1 MGGGTIATP
10 LLRMFLGTS
19 AHVAVGTTMAVIIPT
34 SIFGAINY
42 FRKGMVDIKIG
53 KVLILPAM
61 VGVII
66 GALLTTFVHDSELMI
81 AFAGL
86 VGFLGVDISFGLV
99 KRLMEL
105 RSRTSLGGPAVET
118 FPEPSPESPAEPV
131 DSRSRQRPLVIGLVG
146 LATGM
151 MAGFFGVG
159 GGFILVPCFLYIF
172 DMPIKSCFGTSL
184 IVVACVAI
192 PGMFTHH
199 NLGHVDLPLALA
211 MIVGSV
217 PGSLIG
223 SSVAIKLKDSWLRR
237 AFGVVMLIVA
247 AILIRK
253 EIDAS

>member
-1 MGGGTIATP
+1 
-10 LLRMFLGTS
+10 
-19 AHVAVGTTMAVIIPT
+19 MAVIIPT

-42 FRKGMVDIKIG
+42 FRKGMIDIKVG

-61 VGVII
+61 LGVML
-66 GALLTTFVHDSELMI
+66 GAYLTTFVHDSALMI

-86 VGFLGVDISFGLV
+86 VGFLGIDISLGLV
-99 KRLMEL
+99 KRLIEL
-105 RSRTSLGGPAVET
+105 RAKAIPAV
-118 FPEPSPESPAEPV
+118 
-131 DSRSRQRPLVIGLVG
+131 DSVGTSEGSLTPKPLVTGVMG
-146 LATGM
+146 VTTGM

-159 GGFILVPCFLYIF
+159 GGFVLVPCFLYLF
-172 DMPIKSCFGTSL
+172 NMPIKSAFGTSL
-184 IVVACVAI
+184 IVVACVAV
-192 PGMFTHH
+192 PGMLTHH

>member
-1 MGGGTIATP
+1 
-10 LLRMFLGTS
+10 MFLETS

-34 SIFGAINY
+34 SIFGAFNY
-42 FRKGMVDIKIG
+42 FRKGMIDFNVGKI
-53 KVLILPAM
+53 LILPAM
-61 VGVII
+61 LGVIA
-66 GALLTTFVHDSELMI
+66 GAYLTTFVQDSALMI

-86 VGFLGVDISFGLV
+86 VAFLGVDISFGLLR
-99 KRLMEL
+99 RLVE
-105 RSRTSLGGPAVET
+105 RRAKSSVGGPAVES
-118 FPEPSPESPAEPV
+118 FPEPSTEFPADKGQSENH
-131 DSRSRQRPLVIGLVG
+131 QKPLVIGLVG
-146 LATGM
+146 IATGM

-172 DMPIKSCFGTSL
+172 DMPIKSAFGTSL
-184 IVVACVAI
+184 IVVACVAV
-192 PGMFTHH
+192 PGMLTHH

-223 SSVAIKLKDSWLRR
+223 STVAIKLKDSWLRR